1 MFIHGQI
8 VTCNVYL
15 LPMDNLTPSA
25 PVAPDRVSI
34 LWCPTRKLLGS
45 NFILSFS

>member
-25 PVAPDRVSI
+25 PDRVSI